1 MDKKGHF
8 VSNYFRRKS
17 ALVRSKKYMYTKYGV
32 GLDIFYTF
40 LC

>member
-8 VSNYFRRKS
+8 MSNYFRRKS
-17 ALVRSKKYMYTKYGV
+17 ALVSKKYMYTKYGV